1 MKCRCRVEKDEAGT
15 RLIRCRSCQRQDR
28 ESEWDEEY
36 WHSDFVQWCEDHPE
50 VGDDM
55 NEQVEAYYASFPRK

>member
-1 MKCRCRVEKDEAGT
+1 MKD
-15 RLIRCRSCQRQDR
+15 
-28 ESEWDEEY
+28 ESEWDEED

-50 VGDDM
+50 LDDM